1 MLVKF
6 SRIIYLLLIVFVSSI
21 FIPKYYW
28 MKFEKN
34 IRIPLVFFSPI
45 KNDFLIRNQ
54 NNNETFYVDRKG
66 KRYSREDFEI
76 LMPLLNYRQ
85 LILENK
91 LPDSL
96 NGESLL
102 MDKIRLNNIMLKVY
116 PDEIDYEPIQLS
128 PMFESKSGRVKLEMP
143 NDYFRITKS
152 FEFIDCETNSI
163 DKKKSLCF
171 TTYLKAKKF
180 SFPAKIIAG
189 NPTTKK
195 AFDEGYFVLD
205 SKNKLFHIKM
215 VKGKPFCVNTNIPD
229 SLDIV
234 YMKIIEMPLKEFYG
248 LVFTKPGDVYL
259 ISYENYKLVKL
270 PLNGYD
276 IEKDIFALMGD
287 QFYRTIS
294 LIGSKNIR
302 TIVTDR
308 NYTMVDRYEET
319 WKNNY
324 DLTAGVVASYVFPFT
339 LKLNDANSSFS
350 NFYFRLS
357 GFRSI
362 MGALIL
368 AILTYFILRSRNI
381 PVKKGWF
388 DIVIVL
394 FTGVFG
400 FIAILLVKNVDK
412 NLE

>member
-1 MLVKF
+1 MLIKF
-6 SRIIYLLLIVFVSSI
+6 SRILYLLLIVFVASI

-34 IRIPLVFFSPI
+34 IRTPLVYFSPV
-45 KNDFLIRNQ
+45 KNDFLIRGLS
-54 NNNETFYVDRKG
+54 NNEIFYVDRKG
-66 KRYSREDFEI
+66 KRYSREDFET

-85 LILENK
+85 LILDNK

-96 NGESLL
+96 KGEPLL
-102 MDKIRLNNIMLKVY
+102 MEKIRLNNIMLKIY
-116 PDEIDYEPIQLS
+116 PDEIDFKPIQLF
-128 PMFESKSGRVKLEMP
+128 PMFESKSGRVKLDMP
-143 NDYFRITKS
+143 DDYFRITKS
-152 FEFIDCETNSI
+152 LEFINCETNSI

-171 TTYLKAKKF
+171 TTYLTAKKF

-205 SKNKLFHIKM
+205 AKNNLFHIKM

-229 SLDIV
+229 SLDIA
-234 YMKIIEMPLKEFYG
+234 YMKIMEMPLKEFYG
-248 LVFTKPGDVYL
+248 LIITKPGDVYL
-259 ISYENYKLVKL
+259 ISYDHYQLVKL
-270 PLNGYD
+270 PLDGYD

-308 NYTMVDRYEET
+308 NYSMVDRYEET
-319 WKNNY
+319 WSDNY
-324 DLTAGVVASYVFPFT
+324 DLTAGVVASYIFPFT
-339 LKLNDANSSFS
+339 LRLNDINSSFS
-350 NFYFRLS
+350 NFYFKIS
-357 GFRSI
+357 GFQSLI
-362 MGALIL
+362 GALIL
-368 AILTYFILRSRNI
+368 AVLTYFILRSRNI
-381 PVKKGWF
+381 PFKKGWF
-388 DIVIVL
+388 DILLVL

-400 FIAILLVKNVDK
+400 FIAVLLVKNVDK